1 LQAVPCPPSLAV
13 LSQTPPPARSFPQ
26 PNDPDPRPPPVDFE
40 QTFRSLYPSL
50 FRYLHRLTGDADVAE
65 DLAQESFVR
74 LLGRRVADDGVRVWL
89 FTVATNLVRDGA
101 RKRARRA
108 RILEAQPVLPGAFPA
123 PDEEVEREGRIAG
136 VRDALGRIPARDR
149 ELLLM
154 REEGFSYA
162 EIARAAGVAPGSVGT
177 LIARALRKFT
187 QAYQTGEDEG

>member
-1 LQAVPCPPSLAV
+1 M
-13 LSQTPPPARSFPQ
+13 
-26 PNDPDPRPPPVDFE
+26 DFE
-40 QTFRSLYPSL
+40 QAFRSHYPSL
-50 FRYLHRLTGDADVAE
+50 YRYLHRLTGDADVAE

-74 LLGRRVADDGVRVWL
+74 LLGRRVSDDGVRVWL

-108 RILEAQPVLPGAFPA
+108 RILEAEPVLPGAFPA
-123 PDEEVEREGRIAG
+123 PDEAVEREARIAA
-136 VRDALGRIPARDR
+136 VRDALGHLPARDR

-187 QAYQTGEDEG
+187 QAYPREDEG

>member
-1 LQAVPCPPSLAV
+1 
-13 LSQTPPPARSFPQ
+13 
-26 PNDPDPRPPPVDFE
+26 VDFE

-74 LLGRRVADDGVRVWL
+74 LLGHRVSDDGVRVWL

-101 RKRARRA
+101 RKQARRA
-108 RILEAQPVLPGAFPA
+108 RILAAEPVLPGAFPA
-123 PDEEVEREGRIAG
+123 PDEGVEREARISA
-136 VRDALGRIPARDR
+136 VRDALGHLAARDR

-177 LIARALRKFT
+177 LIARALRRFT
-187 QAYQTGEDEG
+187 QAYQTGEDDG